1 MARTPNVG
9 AEARRMAADAGGNDN
24 PPPPRG
30 NLVGAGDGGG
40 EGPALVSMA
49 QAFSGLPMESLI
61 GGPLNAATEANMQM
75 GLAQVNFM
83 MNTCFYQPDAPD
95 GPFEPRLIKV
105 RLERPVIRENEPET
119 PIEPAVVTIEL
130 PLLAL
135 LPLNNLGVT
144 NVDVSFTMNVSSSFS
159 NERSTT
165 LDNKVH
171 AEASYETAINYFF
184 AKTTIKGSASV
195 DTQLQQSTKAQ
206 YQKQNNATYTVNVN
220 ASQLPLPPGVTT
232 IIQAFTN
239 NMAPIVLPAA
249 EQP

>member
-1 MARTPNVG
+1 MARTPNAG
-9 AEARRMAADAGGNDN
+9 EEARRMAAAAGGNDI
-24 PPPPRG
+24 PPAPPRASLDSG
-30 NLVGAGDGGG
+30 GDG

-61 GGPLNAATEANMQM
+61 GGPLSAAAEANMQM

-83 MNTCFYQPDAPD
+83 MSTCFYQPEPPD

-105 RLERPVIRENEPET
+105 RLERPVIRENEPLT
-119 PIEPAVVTIEL
+119 PIEPAIVTIEM

-249 EQP
+249 E